1 MTTQILNNLSLASL
15 PVIIGAIV
23 IGLGL
28 TGLLLWIISRGR
40 PHQSTDIQTA
50 ALFSKIDLLQAE
62 RQRCD
67 ADHANGSISADEYAS
82 ACRDIDRRLLG
93 LSTEMDRL
101 GQTGTSILTPRN
113 ISISLLVPALSLV
126 IYLGIGN
133 PQSPDRPF
141 ASRSAE
147 ITAAKAG
154 ASQNQN
160 AAATALRDAI
170 KATEASP
177 NDVEAWLLL
186 AQAAANVNDNETEIR
201 ALRTAIDITKGDIA
215 ITSMLAEALSRA
227 AD

>member
-101 GQTGTSILTPRN
+101 GQSGTSILTPRN

-154 ASQNQN
+154 AKSKPECGGN
-160 AAATALRDAI
+160 R
-170 KATEASP
+170 AS
-177 NDVEAWLLL
+177 
-186 AQAAANVNDNETEIR
+186 
-201 ALRTAIDITKGDIA
+201 
-215 ITSMLAEALSRA
+215 
-227 AD
+227 

>member
-1 MTTQILNNLSLASL
+1 MCNADRANDS
-15 PVIIGAIV
+15 IG
-23 IGLGL
+23 
-28 TGLLLWIISRGR
+28 
-40 PHQSTDIQTA
+40 D
-50 ALFSKIDLLQAE
+50 
-62 RQRCD
+62 
-67 ADHANGSISADEYAS
+67 DEYAS
-82 ACRDIDRRLLG
+82 ACRDIDQRLLG

-113 ISISLLVPALSLV
+113 ILISLLVPALSLV

-154 ASQNQN
+154 ATQNQN
-160 AAATALRDAI
+160 AAATALRDAV

-201 ALRTAIDITKGDIA
+201 ALRTAINLNKSDIA
-215 ITSMLAEALSRA
+215 ITSMLAAPLTRA
-227 AD
+227 AV

>member
-1 MTTQILNNLSLASL
+1 MPTQILDSLSLASL

-28 TGLLLWIISRGR
+28 TGLLLWIISRGC
-40 PHQSTDIQTA
+40 PNQSTDIQTA

-67 ADHANGSISADEYAS
+67 AHRANSSISADEYAS

-93 LSTEMDRL
+93 LSAEMDRL
-101 GQTGTSILTPRN
+101 GHSGASILSARN
-113 ISISLLVPALSLV
+113 IWFSLLVPALSLV

-141 ASRSAE
+141 ASRSTE

-170 KATEASP
+170 KATEATP
-177 NDVEAWLLL
+177 NDVAAWLFL
-186 AQAAANVNDNETEIR
+186 AQAAAIR
-201 ALRTAIDITKGDIA
+201 PFRKGQKQHIF
-215 ITSMLAEALSRA
+215 SMLSVSPAKPGKSGARRA
-227 AD
+227 PFVA

>member
-50 ALFSKIDLLQAE
+50 ALFSRIDLLQAE

-67 ADHANGSISADEYAS
+67 ADQANGSINAEEHAT

-101 GQTGTSILTPRN
+101 GQSGTSILTPRN
-113 ISISLLVPALSLV
+113 ISISLLMPALSLV
-126 IYLGIGN
+126 ARKSPL
-133 PQSPDRPF
+133 PRLVPVKTRMRQQPRFVMQSRQPRHH
-141 ASRSAE
+141 
-147 ITAAKAG
+147 
-154 ASQNQN
+154 QMM
-160 AAATALRDAI
+160 LRHGFY
-170 KATEASP
+170 
-177 NDVEAWLLL
+177 WLK
-186 AQAAANVNDNETEIR
+186 QQR
-201 ALRTAIDITKGDIA
+201 
-215 ITSMLAEALSRA
+215 M
-227 AD
+227 

>member
-40 PHQSTDIQTA
+40 PHQSDR
-50 ALFSKIDLLQAE
+50 LYKPP
-62 RQRCD
+62 RY
-67 ADHANGSISADEYAS
+67 SAKLIFCRPNASVVMPIKPMAAS
-82 ACRDIDRRLLG
+82 APTNMLAPAVTLTGGCLG
-93 LSTEMDRL
+93 LAPRWTGL
-101 GQTGTSILTPRN
+101 GKAGTSILTPRN

-186 AQAAANVNDNETEIR
+186 AQGSGQCE
-201 ALRTAIDITKGDIA
+201 
-215 ITSMLAEALSRA
+215 
-227 AD
+227 